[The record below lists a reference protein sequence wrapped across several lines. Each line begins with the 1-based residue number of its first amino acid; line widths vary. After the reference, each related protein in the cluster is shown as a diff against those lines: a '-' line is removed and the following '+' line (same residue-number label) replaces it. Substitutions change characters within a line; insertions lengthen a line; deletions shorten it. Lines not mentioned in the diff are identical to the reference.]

1 MKTDKFPRIYTNIAD
16 VVQTAHNNNGLI
28 SAEDAKILH
37 FISKGFYK
45 DLKTILAVKSSNKKF
60 DYDIIMNPSIM
71 QNFNLLEFNGLQI
84 YSMQLKKGKYKLR
97 ENIQKYSANHKP
109 TDSVIYM
116 VIEKSS
122 LEEKP
127 LLL

>member
-16 VVQTAHNNNGLI
+16 VVQTAHNDNRLI
-28 SAEDAKILH
+28 SAEDARILH
-37 FISKGFYK
+37 FLSKDFYK
-45 DLKTILAVKSSNKKF
+45 DLKTILAVKSSSKKF
-60 DYDIIMNPSIM
+60 DYDIVMNPTIIL
-71 QNFNLLEFNGLQI
+71 NFNLLEFKGLQI
-84 YSMQLKKGKYKLR
+84 YSIRLKNGKYKLT